1 MDAGTLE
8 TWIGK
13 QRTIDDVIDSRQAR
27 LLAATLDCE
36 DTLREETGLP
46 PLWHWIYFAEAVPT
60 RETGPDGHAALG
72 GFMPPI
78 SLPRRM
84 WAGGRLTFS
93 APLRFGAQAR
103 KTSTI
108 AAIDHKTGRS
118 GPMVF
123 VTVRHVIESEGREC
137 LTEEHDVVY
146 LEPRRRDVP
155 PPPPP
160 APPRG
165 ADMTR
170 TISPSAV
177 WLFRY
182 SALTFNGHRIHYDV
196 DFCRDV
202 EGYPDLVVHGP
213 LQATLLAD
221 LAGQVAGDR
230 PLASFAFRAV
240 SPVFA
245 DKDFTVAAKTDDE
258 TGTAWAMNP
267 EGALAMQAT
276 FTWRDR

>member
-1 MDAGTLE
+1 MDAETLE

-13 QRTIDDVIDSRQAR
+13 TRTVDDVIDIRQAR
-27 LLAATLDCE
+27 LLGATLDCE
-36 DTLREETGLP
+36 NKVQDGGTLP
-46 PLWHWIYFAEAVPT
+46 PLWHWIYFAEPVPT
-60 RETGPDGHAALG
+60 RETGRDGHAALG
-72 GFMPPI
+72 GFMPTI

-84 WAGGRLTFS
+84 WAGGRLTFG
-93 APLRFGAQAR
+93 APLRFGATAR

-123 VTVRHVIESEGREC
+123 VTVRHIVESEGRVC

-146 LEPRRRDVP
+146 LEPRQRDAAP
-155 PPPPP
+155 PTPP
-160 APPRG
+160 APPQG
-165 ADMTR
+165 AEMNR

-213 LQATLLAD
+213 LQATLLAG
-221 LAGQVAGDR
+221 LAEQVADGN
-230 PLASFAFRAV
+230 PLASFDFRAV

-245 DKDFTVAAKTDDE
+245 DKAFSIAAKADAE
-258 TGTAWAMNP
+258 TGTAWVMNP
-267 EGALAMQAT
+267 DGALAMRAT
-276 FTWRDR
+276 FAW